1 MSAIKSQ
8 HSRIFERL
16 MGQQRQEVL
25 ESLAMGHE
33 TSMYWRL
40 VGQIQGIDDALK
52 ISEKADSVI
61 SGDEPEVER

>member
-1 MSAIKSQ
+1 MTAFKSQ

-16 MGQQRQEVL
+16 LGQQRQEVL

-40 VGQIQGIDDALK
+40 VGQIQGFDDALK
-52 ISEKADSVI
+52 ISEKADFEI
-61 SGDEPEVER
+61 SGDEPDVGG

>member
-1 MSAIKSQ
+1 
-8 HSRIFERL
+8 

-40 VGQIQGIDDALK
+40 VGQIQGFDDALK
-52 ISEKADSVI
+52 ISEKADFEI
-61 SGDEPEVER
+61 SGDEPDVGG

>member
-1 MSAIKSQ
+1 MTAFKSQ
-8 HSRIFERL
+8 HSRTFERL

-40 VGQIQGIDDALK
+40 VGQIQGFDDALK
-52 ISEKADSVI
+52 ISEKADFEI
-61 SGDEPEVER
+61 SGDEPDVGG

>member
-16 MGQQRQEVL
+16 MVQQRQEVL

-52 ISEKADSVI
+52 ISEKADFEI
-61 SGDEPEVER
+61 SGDDS